1 MSASSLSPA
10 KSTTS
15 SFDGDYYNH
24 VRQAN
29 ILSMRR
35 YYAKNRD
42 KELQRFKAYYIQEA
56 RARTKQTAQDV
67 AVVNDSNLDD
77 VHGDW
82 IPLQRQQQLQGGHHH
97 RDDRRDAIF
106 QTRPRVRAELIVTC
120 NNVLFIVSP
129 MLAL

>member
-42 KELQRFKAYYIQEA
+42 KELQRFKAYYQKNKEKI
-56 RARTKQTAQDV
+56 RAYKK
-67 AVVNDSNLDD
+67 
-77 VHGDW
+77 
-82 IPLQRQQQLQGGHHH
+82 
-97 RDDRRDAIF
+97 
-106 QTRPRVRAELIVTC
+106 RVREQNKLRKMSPSSTIQTSTTSMAIGFLC
-120 NNVLFIVSP
+120 SGSNNSKADTITETIAAMRSFKLDLAFVLN
-129 MLAL
+129 